1 MIADL
6 KPYPEYK
13 EWDLPWLDSV
23 PKHWDMAPN
32 RALMKEQRDKV
43 GEKARDYTLLSLT
56 LRGVIARD
64 MVNPK
69 GKFPAQFNAY
79 KVVRPNDFV
88 FCLFDIDE
96 TPRGVGLSPHN
107 GMITGAYDVF
117 SPTHRINPRFLYYYY
132 LFIDD
137 GKLMKPYYTG
147 LRKTIQRGV
156 FASLKAPLPPPAE
169 QAAIVRFLDHW
180 NGRLEKAIRSKRRV
194 IALLQEQKQAIIH
207 RAVTRGLDPN
217 VKLKDS
223 GIPWLGEIP
232 EHWEARKLGSLFL
245 RHGSGTTPSGDAY
258 YGGGVPWVMSGDL
271 KDGILATTK
280 RTVTESA
287 LNDFSALKLHPK
299 GSLLVAMY
307 GATIGK
313 TGVLNMAAC
322 SNQACC
328 ALASPRP
335 QVNPVFIQSI
345 VIMARPHLMQQAYGG
360 GQPNIN
366 AEVVRSLRVPLP
378 PLVEQDSI
386 LAYVDRATAPIGTAI
401 ARFEREI
408 TLLREYRTRLTA
420 DVVTGKLDV
429 RAAAAQLPEEAEE
442 EPLPD
447 PELPEEE
454 TEMEEVEG

>member
-6 KPYPEYK
+6 KPYPAYK
-13 EWDLPWLDSV
+13 ESGIPWIGIV
-23 PKHWDMAPN
+23 PSDWRVERTKCIF
-32 RALMKEQRDKV
+32 RSRKELNV
-43 GEKARDYTLLSLT
+43 GRQNTNVLSLT
-56 LRGVIARD
+56 LRGVVNND
-64 MVNPK
+64 PESPEGMVPK
-69 GKFPAQFNAY
+69 DYATYQLFK
-79 KVVRPNDFV
+79 KHDLV
-88 FCLFDIDE
+88 FKLIDLE
-96 TPRGVGLSPHN
+96 NIRTSRVGLVHEDGIMSSAYVRLAPTKSVN
-107 GMITGAYDVF
+107 IRFFYLQFFDLYTRAVFNTLGAGVRSTLGAADLGEL
-117 SPTHRINPRFLYYYY
+117 RIV
-132 LFIDD
+132 I
-137 GKLMKPYYTG
+137 
-147 LRKTIQRGV
+147 
-156 FASLKAPLPPPAE
+156 PPPAE
-169 QAAIVRFLDHW
+169 QTAIVRFLDLW

-378 PLVEQDSI
+378 PSVEQDSI

-429 RAAAAQLPEEAEE
+429 RAAAAQMPDPEDALAEAENFEE
-442 EPLPD
+442 EP
-447 PELPEEE
+447 EL
-454 TEMEEVEG
+454 EEVEG